1 MILKD
6 LKKKKV
12 PKVKKNLLTLDIKD
26 VKKQLLKKKNKN
38 TDVEVSN
45 NKKRSVVAF
54 DIGSST
60 IKIAQGVY
68 HKNKLTV
75 NKLIKIRTPSNSVEE
90 GEILLRDSLS
100 TVIGDALDKF
110 YIKAKDGICTTNPTT
125 IISREIDIPKV
136 DEDEIETVVRYEIQQ
151 YLPINLDDCILQTT
165 ILNEFEDKFEEK
177 TKLNVRVIAYPKK
190 IALEYYKLLE
200 DLKLR
205 PYVLDVNFNALNK
218 LGNLTG
224 IMDSENNKSIAVLD
238 IGLNFIDVNIYNNGS
253 LDFTRRIKGGA
264 HEIDNI
270 LIEDGAYKK
279 EEIVSI
285 KINKLDL
292 NADFNEMNFET
303 RLVLDTINGW
313 IEKIEMIFRFYK
325 NKSIEND
332 IEKVILIGG
341 SSKING
347 ISKYMSENFH
357 IEVTSINNLS
367 NISFRKAE
375 YNGPNLGDF
384 ANAIGSIIRL

>member
-205 PYVLDVNFNALNK
+205 PYVLDVNF
-218 LGNLTG
+218 
-224 IMDSENNKSIAVLD
+224 
-238 IGLNFIDVNIYNNGS
+238 
-253 LDFTRRIKGGA
+253 
-264 HEIDNI
+264 
-270 LIEDGAYKK
+270 
-279 EEIVSI
+279 
-285 KINKLDL
+285 KI
-292 NADFNEMNFET
+292 
-303 RLVLDTINGW
+303 
-313 IEKIEMIFRFYK
+313 
-325 NKSIEND
+325 
-332 IEKVILIGG
+332 
-341 SSKING
+341 
-347 ISKYMSENFH
+347 
-357 IEVTSINNLS
+357 
-367 NISFRKAE
+367 
-375 YNGPNLGDF
+375 
-384 ANAIGSIIRL
+384 